1 MVRADGDVVGFEFTP
16 DAVADVEG
24 VGEAT
29 GKLEA
34 AGTVDG
40 GVLTGMDG
48 GTAFVV
54 DAGVADDLG
63 DGAAVADGDGAVDRG
78 GPPPGRE

>member
-1 MVRADGDVVGFEFTP
+1 MARADGDVVGFEFTP

-29 GKLEA
+29 GKLKA

-40 GVLTGMDG
+40 GVLTGTDG
-48 GTAFVV
+48 GAAFVV
-54 DAGVADDLG
+54 DAGAADDLG
-63 DGAAVADGDGAVDRG
+63 GGAAVAEATARS
-78 GPPPGRE
+78 